1 MVRFEVT
8 HHLFGL
14 KKIHAIEFY
23 HLIYLP
29 CIFWRGKQNLSRDL
43 WVNLGKNHVSR
54 KTCPTYL
61 GENIHR
67 AWNRRSCIAQKQ
79 ICWSFQQETPRW
91 MSRINFHQKF
101 PPQTS
106 WMFFFFIFLLNK
118 NGGEGRSA
126 VFFQQLHVDLNVN
139 VTLDTVYIISI
150 SDIIHPV
157 TCLRSH
163 RIPKHHEPKKTL
175 TTIMMEASQINLTP
189 GVDFLMN
196 FNSLRPEPNTAPR
209 CWGFVAHIFDKH
221 FSRVWWK
228 SSKHPWKPPT
238 KVFAFKFWC

>member
-1 MVRFEVT
+1 MAYLGPSQASKKITENGGIFVVRFEVT

-106 WMFFFFIFLLNK
+106 WMLFFSYSCSTKMEVKEEVLFFFNNYMLIWMLT
-118 NGGEGRSA
+118 
-126 VFFQQLHVDLNVN
+126 LH
-139 VTLDTVYIISI
+139 
-150 SDIIHPV
+150 
-157 TCLRSH
+157 
-163 RIPKHHEPKKTL
+163 
-175 TTIMMEASQINLTP
+175 
-189 GVDFLMN
+189 
-196 FNSLRPEPNTAPR
+196 
-209 CWGFVAHIFDKH
+209 
-221 FSRVWWK
+221 
-228 SSKHPWKPPT
+228 
-238 KVFAFKFWC
+238 